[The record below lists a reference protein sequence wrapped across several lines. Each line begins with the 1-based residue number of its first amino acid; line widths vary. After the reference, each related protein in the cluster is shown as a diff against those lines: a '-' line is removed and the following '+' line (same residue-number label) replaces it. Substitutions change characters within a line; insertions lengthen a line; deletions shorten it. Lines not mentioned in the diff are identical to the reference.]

1 MGEMMNYIFGSM
13 KSSEIA
19 IKNISRSLA
28 NQRVF
33 NKSLKIFA
41 VGVTVNLV
49 ISAIDRRE
57 QAEKIRKME
66 KEIEELK
73 RSEGE

>member
-28 NQRVF
+28 NQKAF
-33 NKSLKIFA
+33 NRSLKLFA

-49 ISAIDRRE
+49 ISAIERRE
-57 QAEKIRKME
+57 QAEKIKKME